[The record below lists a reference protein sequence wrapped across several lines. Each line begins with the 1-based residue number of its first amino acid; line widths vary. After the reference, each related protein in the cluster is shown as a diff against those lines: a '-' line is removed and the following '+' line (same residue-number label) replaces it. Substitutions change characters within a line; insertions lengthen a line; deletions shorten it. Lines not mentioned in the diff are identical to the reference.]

1 MFKHVHRST
10 VSNQTQCGTVWY
22 KKVQDGT
29 IKCRMV
35 QRLKHQ
41 IVESKTKHGKLTKII
56 WSNFHQCQV
65 VLGSLEQASSI
76 FTFQVFGHLLQQT
89 VVGSVSASCSCPS
102 LYQNSP
108 SIHQILADT
117 KSYSRSQMVQE
128 WRSSSKSSKCTPL
141 KRLRDSKL
149 AKLLRRAIARIRRV
163 SKQSCNVLA
172 AWLKSLGLW
181 PIGSS
186 QNFQRRLLW
195 WEWFTPSPGPRSGK
209 CTN

>member
-1 MFKHVHRST
+1 MAFPFFALARTLENDRSFLFEQIVLSLWGSAPCRNRQGPARIRIQPAMTPQSPMFKHVHRIT

-35 QRLKHQ
+35 QDGTVQQRLKHQ

-56 WSNFHQCQV
+56 WSNFHQCRV

-76 FTFQVFGHLLQQT
+76 FIFQVFGHLLQQT

-117 KSYSRSQMVQE
+117 KSYSRSQMV
-128 WRSSSKSSKCTPL
+128 
-141 KRLRDSKL
+141 
-149 AKLLRRAIARIRRV
+149 
-163 SKQSCNVLA
+163 
-172 AWLKSLGLW
+172 
-181 PIGSS
+181 
-186 QNFQRRLLW
+186 
-195 WEWFTPSPGPRSGK
+195 
-209 CTN
+209 